1 MPWTIRPIA
10 EISTRVRGA
19 YRQYLPG
26 TDDALKNNFVTIT
39 AKVVATL
46 ASEFEMRMGAL
57 VRQMFLSTATGRWLE
72 QHCYEV
78 GIFRKPAARATGAI
92 TGTGTA
98 GETYPAGIRFYSGST
113 IYVSTAAATAA
124 GDGAIAI
131 TVRAERAGASGNRDS
146 GGAVGLADGGLYPT
160 LSATFTVASGG
171 LGGGADIEDDE
182 SLRAR
187 GLQRKQN
194 PPGGGTLTDYERITL
209 AVPGVL
215 KAWAYRMQSPG
226 SLVVLFLFEGRENYI
241 PLSADVAVVQAA
253 IDDERLIRVDD
264 SVAAAPIAEPIDIEI
279 EGLATD
285 TADVRAAI
293 SAAISAM
300 FLARCKPGIDAAPFT
315 LSVSWI
321 AEAIS
326 QTVGEERHTL
336 NAPAADITLTGGKFP
351 VLGEVEYVA

>member
-1 MPWTIRPIA
+1 M
-10 EISTRVRGA
+10 RGA

-26 TDDALKNNFVTIT
+26 TDDALKNNFVTVT
-39 AKVVATL
+39 AKVL
-46 ASEFEMRMGAL
+46 AAMAAEFELRMGAL

-78 GIFRKPAARATGAI
+78 GIFRKPAARATGIIDGLAQAPQ
-92 TGTGTA
+92 GTVYA
-98 GETYPAGIRFYSGST
+98 AGIRFYSGST
-113 IYVSTAAATAA
+113 IYVSTAPATVGA
-124 GDGAIAI
+124 GGAISI
-131 TVRAERAGASGNRDS
+131 TVRAESAGSAGNRDAD
-146 GGAVGLADGGLYPT
+146 GVIGLADGGLYPE
-160 LSATFTVASGG
+160 LSSNFTVASGG
-171 LGGGADIEDDE
+171 LGGGADVEDDE

-194 PPGGGTLTDYERITL
+194 PPGGGTLPDYERIAL

-215 KAWAYRMQSPG
+215 KAWACRMQSPG

-241 PLSADVAVVQAA
+241 PLSADVDVVQAA
-253 IDDERLIRVDD
+253 IDDDRLIRVDD

-300 FLARCKPGIDAAPFT
+300 FLARCRPGIDADPFT
-315 LSVSWI
+315 VSVSWI

-351 VLGEVEYVA
+351 VLGAVNYVA